1 MIWIINFDEEEIK
14 GDLRYLFY
22 KVRKNTIRFKKGKI
36 KFYPNFLKH
45 YFKLLFKYIKYIH
58 IRDFY
63 E

>member
-1 MIWIINFDEEEIK
+1 MIWITNFDEEEIK

-36 KFYPNFLKH
+36 KFYPVSLKQ
-45 YFKLLFKYIKYIH
+45 YCKLLIKYIKYIH